1 MKDNDSIM
9 KRRRRFFAIMLAKTM
24 ICGLAVPKSS
34 LAEIRQY
41 DGEPE
46 CESKNNPEY
55 EAYEGHAPHCY
66 DDSNIKYYPNC
77 KEGGYI
83 LSSCIYCG
91 NDLEVTQVLPSDHAM
106 THVTAKDPT
115 CTEDG
120 NYEYWYCSKCHA
132 YFEDADGETE
142 YDIDL
147 YKRPHLGHNITE
159 QASRKEPTCTEP
171 GNYAYSY
178 CSECKKHFDENGKE
192 FEDGGWVIPAAHK
205 LTTTNANPA
214 TCTTDGNSAY
224 SYCSE
229 CKKYFDAS
237 GEEINDGD
245 WIIPAAHK
253 LTLVEAQ
260 AATCSEKGH
269 IEYYHCSE
277 CNKYFNDKNVELQL
291 ANLETAALGHDWENQ
306 WKNVGN
312 GMERRY
318 CRHDSTHYQERKG
331 TTPDPLDPSNLP
343 HVSYAYKYL
352 LEPVYG
358 DTKQAESYIND
369 KIVAG
374 SGVLQPLESKPVGSV
389 SAAGA
394 DGVNDNLNQ
403 VNNEKPQNPDDKGI
417 SNLVIPQRKTTDMPL
432 LLTNSDPNME
442 VAKVLQL
449 INQENGGPF
458 VVGGVADASVQ
469 TGDGNDTIFGG
480 EGKNI
485 LIGGTGIDTITAG
498 AGKFTISAGDGNDTL
513 FGGAGKDTL
522 IEDEGKNILIGG
534 TGIDTITAG
543 AGKSTISA
551 TISAGDGGNFIHFK
565 GAEEASVSV
574 DISGAFSNSGE
585 VANPN
590 LANVQGSVVGGVGED
605 SVKSGDGDDLFH
617 LINNENDA
625 LRLAGK
631 EVDIFTLDENAENE
645 ADISVDAGDGFDLL
659 RLLDNQI
666 EHTFEFKNG
675 KFHMN

>member
-1 MKDNDSIM
+1 MKDYDSIM

-41 DGEPE
+41 DGEPK

-142 YDIDL
+142 YDIDM

-229 CKKYFDAS
+229 CKKYFDAD
-237 GEEINDGD
+237 GKEINEGD
-245 WIIPAAHK
+245 WVIPAAHK
-253 LTLVEAQ
+253 LTTTNANPATCTTDGNSAYSYCSECKKYFDADGKEINEGDWVIHAAHKLTSTDANPATCTTDGNSAYSYCSECKKYFDASGKEINEGDWVIHAAHKLTTTDAK
-260 AATCSEKGH
+260 AATCTTDGNSA
-269 IEYYHCSE
+269 YSYCSE
-277 CNKYFNDKNVELQL
+277 CKKYFD
-291 ANLETAALGHDWENQ
+291 
-306 WKNVGN
+306 
-312 GMERRY
+312 
-318 CRHDSTHYQERKG
+318 
-331 TTPDPLDPSNLP
+331 
-343 HVSYAYKYL
+343 
-352 LEPVYG
+352 
-358 DTKQAESYIND
+358 
-369 KIVAG
+369 
-374 SGVLQPLESKPVGSV
+374 
-389 SAAGA
+389 A
-394 DGVNDNLNQ
+394 DGKEI
-403 VNNEKPQNPDDKGI
+403 NE
-417 SNLVIPQRKTTDMPL
+417 
-432 LLTNSDPNME
+432 
-442 VAKVLQL
+442 
-449 INQENGGPF
+449 
-458 VVGGVADASVQ
+458 
-469 TGDGNDTIFGG
+469 GD
-480 EGKNI
+480 
-485 LIGGTGIDTITAG
+485 
-498 AGKFTISAGDGNDTL
+498 
-513 FGGAGKDTL
+513 
-522 IEDEGKNILIGG
+522 
-534 TGIDTITAG
+534 
-543 AGKSTISA
+543 
-551 TISAGDGGNFIHFK
+551 
-565 GAEEASVSV
+565 
-574 DISGAFSNSGE
+574 
-585 VANPN
+585 
-590 LANVQGSVVGGVGED
+590 
-605 SVKSGDGDDLFH
+605 
-617 LINNENDA
+617 
-625 LRLAGK
+625 
-631 EVDIFTLDENAENE
+631 
-645 ADISVDAGDGFDLL
+645 
-659 RLLDNQI
+659 
-666 EHTFEFKNG
+666 
-675 KFHMN
+675 